1 MSTFDQTTSNQ
12 SSNIDDT
19 TLSLLM
25 GFMNV
30 SFEFPTGS
38 VHHTTPTES
47 CNMSEE
53 D

>member
-1 MSTFDQTTSNQ
+1 MSTFNQSTSNQ
-12 SSNIDDT
+12 CSDVDI

-30 SFEFPTGS
+30 SFEFPSGG